1 MRLSRYFLPRQ
12 VIVRPRGVAAAE
24 AEIKNR
30 KTGERERLPVAQAL
44 AKLGA
49 KA

>member
-30 KTGERERLPVAQAL
+30 KTGERETLPVASTIQRQDVA
-44 AKLGA
+44 A
-49 KA
+49 

>member
-1 MRLSRYFLPRQ
+1 MRLLRYFLPWQ
-12 VIVRPRGVAAAE
+12 VIVRPRGAAVGE
-24 AEIKNR
+24 VEIKNR
-30 KTGERERLPVAQAL
+30 KSGGRLTLPVAQAL